1 MVFYFLQKIKN
12 CKMPLKTQTLRTK
25 NHHEKM
31 FQFVLLMGK
40 SMFWKKEIYENT
52 PENSTEYS
60 YIFVFSIFWT
70 KNMTFVSI
78 LKKTPCYTT
87 FYYGSKNNFF
97 EKTHFLLKQFR
108 AENSFRKFN
117 LKLSLCSNNWTLNT
131 DFIIKS
137 SRIHRNP
144 PTRSLAL
151 AEG

>member
-1 MVFYFLQKIKN
+1 MVFYILQKIKN
-12 CKMPLKTQTLRTK
+12 CKMPLKTHTLRTK

-52 PENSTEYS
+52 PENSTKYS
-60 YIFVFSIFWT
+60 YIFFFSTFEQKTWHLCLFWRKLLST
-70 KNMTFVSI
+70 QLFFWS
-78 LKKTPCYTT
+78 KK
-87 FYYGSKNNFF
+87 NFF
-97 EKTHFLLKQFR
+97 GKTHFRLKQFR
-108 AENSFRKFN
+108 AENSFRKFD

-137 SRIHRNP
+137 FRIHPNP